1 MTSKQKAE
9 QIAEFCDDMKA
20 ERIETLEV
28 RGKTSVTDFMVVCS
42 GNSQVHAEAI
52 AEKVIEKTRAIGI
65 KPLRKKD
72 PSGRDGWTLVDFG
85 DVILH
90 VMLEEKRQY
99 YDLESLWNE
108 LPLDETLL
116 VTDEDSAA
124 S

>member
-1 MTSKQKAE
+1 MTPNEKAL

-20 ERIETLEV
+20 ERIETLV
-28 RGKTSVTDFMVVCS
+28 VKGKSSITDYMIVCS
-42 GNSQVHAEAI
+42 GNSQVHADAI
-52 AEKVIEKTRAIGI
+52 AEKVIEKARVVGY

-108 LPLDETLL
+108 LPLHPDL
-116 VTDEDSAA
+116 VVTEEAPEA

>member
-1 MTSKQKAE
+1 MTSRQKAA
-9 QIAEFCDDMKA
+9 QVAEFCDDMKA

-28 RGKTSVTDFMVVCS
+28 QGKSSITDFMVICS
-42 GNSQVHAEAI
+42 GNSQVHADAI
-52 AEKVIEKTRAIGI
+52 AEKVIEKARAVGFR
-65 KPLRKKD
+65 PLRKKD

-108 LPLDETLL
+108 LPLHPDLF
-116 VTDEDSAA
+116 VTEEAEKPS
-124 S
+124 

>member
-9 QIAEFCDDMKA
+9 QIVEFCDDMKA

-52 AEKVIEKTRAIGI
+52 AERVIEKTRAIGI

-72 PSGRDGWTLVDFG
+72 PSGKDGWTLVDFG

-116 VTDEDSAA
+116 VTDED
-124 S
+124 

>member
-1 MTSKQKAE
+1 MTTKQKVE
-9 QIAEFCDDMKA
+9 QIVEFCDDMKA

-52 AEKVIEKTRAIGI
+52 AERVIEKTRAIGI

-72 PSGRDGWTLVDFG
+72 PSGKDGWTLVDFG

-108 LPLDETLL
+108 LPLDDTLL
-116 VTDEDSAA
+116 VTDEDSPA